1 MGSEMCIRDRS
12 PRDGQCDRTH
22 EQTMSDAVPRRVR
35 QHTPS
40 LQAALLT
47 HTCSSPCRS
56 NTPFPTR
63 LIPNETPPAQAW
75 RHNDCGGDHSPDE
88 RQHHRTHGVR
98 AECTAAT
105 TPQLGCAAGCTVGV
119 SRWEWARGVGTRF
132 WMCCVRCAVRRG
144 GSGGIRADIPA
155 SRTIPGRSVTG
166 CWAFTPD
173 GRFHSRRARRP
184 ASCTRGLSAREEAG
198 PDPPKDA
205 PWPETLVYTPGG
217 RRGGRSDFKADSVR
231 STGRN

>member
-1 MGSEMCIRDRS
+1 MKPCTASLRVDSSRCASARRPGTPRPVFAPPPSCRLPLARRRSESRS
-12 PRDGQCDRTH
+12 PQC
-22 EQTMSDAVPRRVR
+22 PRSRNNCVEPAPACKSR
-35 QHTPS
+35 RC
-40 LQAALLT
+40 LALRF
-47 HTCSSPCRS
+47 HS
-56 NTPFPTR
+56 TR
-63 LIPNETPPAQAW
+63 PLPPAQAW

-119 SRWEWARGVGTRF
+119 SRWEWARGVGSRF
-132 WMCCVRCAVRRG
+132 YMCCVRCAVRRG
-144 GSGGIRADIPA
+144 GSGGIWADTPA

-184 ASCTRGLSAREEAG
+184 ASCARGLSLREEA
-198 PDPPKDA
+198 
-205 PWPETLVYTPGG
+205 
-217 RRGGRSDFKADSVR
+217 ADDLL
-231 STGRN
+231 